1 MEAVP
6 LAEIESNDKV
16 LLVTTTTG
24 GHLGWVTTQGGPFGA
39 PWPYAPALEF
49 LSAAMERPRKGAR
62 EEAPASAAMMDNR
75 GGRAGAGAGQQQQHE
90 DDELVVVTRNSQ

>member
-16 LLVTTTTG
+16 LLVTTSTG

-49 LSAAMERPRKGAR
+49 LSAAMERPR
-62 EEAPASAAMMDNR
+62 EEPPPATAAIMMDNR

-90 DDELVVVTRNSQ
+90 DDELVVTRNS